1 MPWGR
6 AILAVV
12 VTLFVIG
19 GMGSIVAL
27 GSGAW
32 RPDFSN
38 APGLNAED
46 LAALAAPYDDIRS
59 GRDDAVIARIG
70 GEAEGAQAEIDRI
83 QTLLPP
89 GEPTASRLTS
99 MRAQIGTSGNRLWG
113 VREYEY
119 PDQIVRAETTL
130 YRDNAEQPWSIEGF
144 HVNVLSRQEL
154 AARGLNF
161 FSGPPAVQGVIA
173 AAVILPLFML
183 ATFLAALFQPGLKP
197 RWVWLV
203 LAPLGFGTLSANT
216 ASDALTFVPLSIQF
230 FGAGATWSGSMFDG
244 WIFSAA
250 TPFGAIAY
258 WLSRVFSRAA

>member
-12 VTLFVIG
+12 ATLFVLG
-19 GMGSIVAL
+19 GMASLAAI
-27 GSGAW
+27 GSGMW

-38 APGLNAED
+38 TPGVD
-46 LAALAAPYDDIRS
+46 PQDMAALSAPYDDIRL
-59 GRDDAVIARIG
+59 GRDGAVIARIG

-89 GEPTASRLTS
+89 GEPTSSRLTA
-99 MRAQIGTSGNRLWG
+99 MRAQIGTGGNRLWG

-130 YRDNAEQPWSIEGF
+130 YRDNTDQPWSIEGF
-144 HVNVLSRQEL
+144 HVNVLTRSEL

-161 FSGPPAVQGVIA
+161 FTEPPAVQGVIA
-173 AAVILPLFML
+173 AAVVLPLFML
-183 ATFLAALFQPGLKP
+183 ATFLVALFQPGLKP
-197 RWVWLV
+197 RWVWL
-203 LAPLGFGTLSANT
+203 LLIAIGFGTISANT
-216 ASDALTFVPLSIQF
+216 ANDALTFVPLSVQL

-244 WIFSAA
+244 WVFSAA

-258 WLSRVFSRAA
+258 WLSRLFARPS